1 MCWMTSLTAPKMR
14 GMLAAALLLL
24 AGCATVPG
32 TGRSQFRF
40 TSLGMEL
47 SLGSEAYASELQGAK
62 LVASGPQAEMVQRIG
77 QRIAE
82 AAQQLYPDPAAE
94 FEWEIVLVDDPKTVN
109 AWCLPGGKMAVY
121 TGLLPVTGDEESL
134 AVVVGHEVAHA
145 VARHGGERMSQ
156 ELTFQLGLGV
166 AAASMEDMEPDE
178 QNAVMGALIG
188 VGTYGLLYP
197 FSRTQENEADE
208 LGLYMSAWAGYDP
221 RVAVGLW
228 QRMAKL
234 GGDKPPELLSTH
246 PSDATRIAH
255 MQELMPEAVRLYEEG
270 QRQRS
275 GG

>member
-1 MCWMTSLTAPKMR
+1 MTSSWTRKMLA
-14 GMLAAALLLL
+14 LAAAALL

-32 TGRSQFRF
+32 TGRTQYRF

-47 SLGSEAYASELQGAK
+47 GLGAEAYASELGEAK
-62 LVASGPQAEMVQRIG
+62 LVTSGADYQMVQRIG
-77 QRIAE
+77 ERIA
-82 AAQQLYPDPAAE
+82 AAAEQLYPEPSTE
-94 FEWEIVLVDDPKTVN
+94 FEWEIVLIDDPKTVN

-121 TGLLPVTGDEESL
+121 TGLLPVTQDEDSL

-166 AAASMEDMEPDE
+166 AAVSLGDMDPEE

-188 VGTYGLLYP
+188 VGTYGVLYP

-221 RVAVGLW
+221 QKAIGLW
-228 QRMAKL
+228 QRMAQM
-234 GGDKPPELLSTH
+234 GGAKPPELLSTH
-246 PSDATRIAH
+246 PSDATRIEH
-255 MQELMPEAVRLYEEG
+255 MQELMPEALRLYKEG
-270 QRQRS
+270 QKRLAA
-275 GG
+275 GK